1 MRFFATITACL
12 ALAVG
17 SVFARLPLPEG
28 WRITEVF
35 AIGANQLDDAFGNP
49 NNPLLNATLTCK
61 KKKHPLWWTY
71 HLHGTGWHGVTEK
84 KLKQAAAHGNA
95 CMTKWK
101 FHSYTDTEC
110 FTNADGSKECTD
122 NVPMWNAS
130 VSISTPQPHEHPF
143 EVKPSAIESARADC
157 CAVPPFACHRI
168 DRRHDVAI

>member
-12 ALAVG
+12 TLAVG

-35 AIGANQLDDAFGNP
+35 AIGANQLDHAFGNP

-84 KLKQAAAHGNA
+84 KLKHAAAHGNA

-101 FHSYTDTEC
+101 IHAYTDTEC

-130 VSISTPQPHEHPF
+130 VSISTPQPHGHPS
-143 EVKPSAIESARADC
+143 EVKPSAM
-157 CAVPPFACHRI
+157 
-168 DRRHDVAI
+168 